1 VTQPIGREAYVKR
14 ILDRYRMLPGTL
26 GHVRRTDRRLAG
38 QLHQRGVSMELV
50 EAAFV
55 VATCRRLW
63 RAADA
68 EPLATVRT
76 LHYYLPVLDELS
88 REPPDPDYLRYLE
101 AKLAART
108 APGLDTTR

>member
-1 VTQPIGREAYVKR
+1 
-14 ILDRYRMLPGTL
+14 MLPGTL

-38 QLHQRGVSMELV
+38 QLHQRGVPMELV

-101 AKLAART
+101 AKLTTRT
-108 APGLDTTR
+108 PPGLDTTR